1 MRKFRCPSCGEEKSL
16 KGARTDE
23 GIRITCGSCGASWLR
38 DETPRCAS
46 CGGTDVFTMPRVVL
60 AMGRGNIRSMAGQS
74 DVLVCVTC
82 DSGAIEKYHDH
93 GSPLPPDHITA
104 AQRGR
109 D

>member
-1 MRKFRCPSCGEEKSL
+1 MQRFFCPSCGGEDSL
-16 KGARTDE
+16 RGSRTEE
-23 GIRITCGSCGASWLR
+23 GIRITCGSCGMSWLR
-38 DETPRCAS
+38 DQTPRCAC

-82 DSGAIEKYHDH
+82 DSEAIAIYHDH
-93 GSPLPPDHITA
+93 GSPLPPGYVPA
-104 AQRGR
+104 AQRGH